1 MKLSKNLGRIATTFL
16 ATAMLAGLTAVPAS
30 AASSELQDPGF
41 VTVSPDGKL
50 EGIKFNLNLILPK
63 DVAIPDDTFTF
74 TMAGAAADSETVT
87 KGSVTMPVLSGT
99 STMTDVTGTTQFDS
113 DSTKADSTLNEQ
125 TVTLTEQVDLSFASA
140 NFTFTEPGVYKY
152 TLTETSMSSDFET
165 ADMYYVYLFVER
177 VGDSTDQFKVTGAEL
192 TSNGADGKYDDSK
205 KADTITNYYQVDPDT
220 NLPTSYDVVI
230 GNTIAGAMGNKGKTF
245 TFKVQI
251 TSSIDAGK
259 TYRAVYVGTDTQDKD
274 PVELTANQLEEG
286 ITLKDGQQLHIYGVS
301 KGEGYSVT
309 EVEANA
315 NGYVTTIDNNGTP
328 IDQGSSG
335 NAATGTVDN
344 GAVTVTF
351 TNTRNAIAPTGLV
364 MNVAPYVLLVL
375 VAAGAGYVFLRK
387 REED

>member
-1 MKLSKNLGRIATTFL
+1 MLFTSQTPRKNGALFKGKGLAQIVRKHNRNHGL
-16 ATAMLAGLTAVPAS
+16 ATIQRSINSGFEFLCIDIRNALLNGS
-30 AASSELQDPGF
+30 AAVKIF
-41 VTVSPDGKL
+41 
-50 EGIKFNLNLILPK
+50 
-63 DVAIPDDTFTF
+63 DVA
-74 TMAGAAADSETVT
+74 
-87 KGSVTMPVLSGT
+87 
-99 STMTDVTGTTQFDS
+99 
-113 DSTKADSTLNEQ
+113 N
-125 TVTLTEQVDLSFASA
+125 
-140 NFTFTEPGVYKY
+140 
-152 TLTETSMSSDFET
+152 
-165 ADMYYVYLFVER
+165 
-177 VGDSTDQFKVTGAEL
+177 
-192 TSNGADGKYDDSK
+192 DG
-205 KADTITNYYQVDPDT
+205 
-220 NLPTSYDVVI
+220 TSYDVVI

-251 TSSIDAGK
+251 TSLIDAGK

-274 PVELTANQLEEG
+274 PVELTANQLEDG

-351 TNTRNAIAPTGLV
+351 TNTRNAITPTGLV

>member
-1 MKLSKNLGRIATTFL
+1 M
-16 ATAMLAGLTAVPAS
+16 
-30 AASSELQDPGF
+30 
-41 VTVSPDGKL
+41 
-50 EGIKFNLNLILPK
+50 
-63 DVAIPDDTFTF
+63 
-74 TMAGAAADSETVT
+74 
-87 KGSVTMPVLSGT
+87 
-99 STMTDVTGTTQFDS
+99 
-113 DSTKADSTLNEQ
+113 
-125 TVTLTEQVDLSFASA
+125 
-140 NFTFTEPGVYKY
+140 
-152 TLTETSMSSDFET
+152 
-165 ADMYYVYLFVER
+165 ER
-177 VGDSTDQFKVTGAEL
+177 VGDSTDRFKVTGAEL

-251 TSSIDAGK
+251 TSLIDAGK
-259 TYRAVYVGTDTQDKD
+259 TYRAVYVGTDMQDKD
-274 PVELTANQLEEG
+274 PVELTANQLEDG

-351 TNTRNAIAPTGLV
+351 TNTRNAITPTGLV